1 MIGMLTGRVIDKD
14 FSTCLLDVGGV
25 GYEVAIPLS
34 TFDKLPLNEEMVTL
48 FIHTQVREDAI
59 TLFGFAD
66 KAEKELFRQ
75 LISVSGVGGKLALNV
90 LSAMPAGN
98 FCAAVASGDAKTL
111 SRINGVGKRTAE
123 RLIVELKG
131 KLTDIDPAAAILL
144 SICGARCLHRRLE
157 RLSRTV
163 SPAGR
168 SSGDDAARCRRTF
181 VRIRRKVAVGERG
194 ALPCS
199 RLRRRD
205 RFRHVPAA
213 GGHDRPFHDRQ

>member
-75 LISVSGVGGKLALNV
+75 LITVSGVGGKLALNV

-131 KLTDIDPAAAILL
+131 KLTDIDPAAATPDTGTA
-144 SICGARCLHRRLE
+144 GA
-157 RLSRTV
+157 
-163 SPAGR
+163 
-168 SSGDDAARCRRTF
+168 DAAAALEQLGFRKDLVNKTVNALLAELPENERD
-181 VRIRRKVAVGERG
+181 VENLIRA
-194 ALPCS
+194 ALL
-199 RLRRRD
+199 RLN
-205 RFRHVPAA
+205 F
-213 GGHDRPFHDRQ
+213 